1 MSVKNYNATFPEILY
16 GVYDNFIVSSCVVD
30 DSYWDKLIISN
41 VSTEKQREIYKIWI
55 ERMKLSTM
63 FIHGSFNDDETNTIN
78 ITHPLFKKIIKS
90 LFTTFDE
97 IFKDDADYVK
107 WKTLYYEFYD
117 EKIDYTHESFKALT
131 SLMFEKSYSKSNH
144 ILLFWDFMILFV
156 NLFPV
161 ELYQIN
167 DLTVESIINDIV
179 EQISYHRSYTA
190 NTMYIVDP
198 PKIRFKCWRK
208 YKNNINNLL
217 DYDGFHIYSA
227 MSIVKILSFM
237 NNN

>member
-1 MSVKNYNATFPEILY
+1 MSVKNYNATLPEILY
-16 GVYDNFIVSSCVVD
+16 EVYDNFITTSCVVD
-30 DSYWDKLIISN
+30 DSYWDKLIVPN
-41 VSTEKQREIYKIWI
+41 LSTEKHREMYKIWI
-55 ERMKLSTM
+55 ERMKLSSM

-97 IFKDDADYVK
+97 IFKDDVDYEK
-107 WKTLYYEFYD
+107 WKALYYEFYD
-117 EKIDYTHESFKALT
+117 EKIDHTHESFKTLT

-167 DLTVESIINDIV
+167 DLTTESIVSDIV
-179 EQISYHRSYTA
+179 EQISYHRKYTPS
-190 NTMYIVDP
+190 TMYFVDP
-198 PKIRFKCWRK
+198 PKIQFKCWRK
-208 YKNNINNLL
+208 YKNNIDRLL
-217 DYDGFHIYSA
+217 DYDNVHIYFA
-227 MSIVKILSFM
+227 MSIVKVLSFVT
-237 NNN
+237 N